1 VSDVAPHL
9 VVVPHTHWDREWYR
23 TQEEFRLR
31 LVRLLDRLLPLLE
44 GDPSFRHFS
53 LDGQTIVVDDYLEVR
68 PEARERLAKL
78 VRDGRLVVGPW
89 YVLPDEWLVS
99 GEALIRNLRLGL
111 REAAALGG
119 SNPVGYV
126 PDQFGHVGQ
135 LPQLLRG
142 FGLEGAVLW
151 RGVGKDV
158 SETTFWWEAPDG
170 TRLFTVYMPLGY
182 GNAALLPLEPEGLA
196 ARLAREI
203 EALGPFSRIPTLLLM
218 NGSDHLEPQAGL
230 PAALEAAAARLG
242 VGVEIGTVLGFL
254 RRARA
259 EARPEIPLHR
269 GELRSGLRAPLLPGC
284 ASSRMPQ
291 KQRDFRNDRLL
302 VRYLEPLST
311 WLAALGGEADP
322 GLLDFAWR
330 VALQNHPHDSICGCS
345 VDRVHAQMEARFD
358 RVEEI
363 AGEEL
368 ARVTRQ
374 LAARVAAPPAGRGSG
389 DAFVVWNPNAG
400 EVAQV
405 EAELDLD
412 VPGAEGR
419 RAGPLRAHVRSAD
432 GRRVPAHVEILA
444 PGLVWGGTFGKRLA
458 SGILP
463 TLHREF
469 LGSFVNDVTWQVED
483 DRLRVRVGLGA
494 TPSGELDEAGI
505 KSALSRA
512 LAREE
517 VAQVALEARR
527 PPRVRLRFVDELP
540 GHGLR
545 AYRMARGPG
554 SRRAEGAEVR
564 GGRRAGGAGWI
575 ENAFWRVEA
584 TPDGRVRW
592 RHASHDAWVEDALR
606 VVSEGDRGDEYNF
619 DPLPGA
625 VTVERPERARVQVEH
640 DTAEA
645 SLRVDARYRVPLALA
660 PGRDDREKRRI
671 VLPVR
676 LRLRLARAL
685 DRLDLWLELDNVA
698 RDHRL
703 RVRLRAPF
711 TARRFE
717 VESAFEVTERPIAP
731 GAGDFGSERPAEF
744 PIGAGPQR
752 SFATLDDGVR
762 AMTVANRGNAEVEAV
777 PEPDGS
783 TSLAVTL
790 LRAVGRLSQTDLALR
805 PVPAGPP
812 FPTPG
817 AQVPGAHRCELGL
830 RYHAAGEPRRSA
842 DAHAFAFP
850 PLAFAG
856 GGPEDAALGDG
867 ARLLLLDDPSVL
879 VSAIEPRPGGR
890 ALVRL
895 YNGTPQARRVCLRWN
910 APGTA
915 ALDPVDLAGRVDAA
929 VCLQA
934 DGPNAV
940 LELRPFEIVSLRPR

>member
-1 VSDVAPHL
+1 MSDAAPHL

-44 GDPSFRHFS
+44 GDPSFLHFS

-68 PEARERLAKL
+68 PDARERLGKL

-111 REAAALGG
+111 RETAALGG

-142 FGLEGAVLW
+142 FGLEGAALW
-151 RGVGKDV
+151 RGVGQHV
-158 SETTFWWEAPDG
+158 GETTFWWEAPDG

-182 GNAALLPLEPEGLA
+182 GNAALLPLEPEALA

-203 EALGPFSRIPTLLLM
+203 EALGPFSRIPSLLLM
-218 NGSDHLEPQAGL
+218 NGSDHLEPQPGL
-230 PAALEAAAARLG
+230 PAVLEAAASRLG
-242 VGVEIGTVLGFL
+242 VEAEIGTVLGFL

-259 EARPEIPLHR
+259 EARHDLPLHR

-284 ASSRMPQ
+284 ASARLPQ

-330 VALQNHPHDSICGCS
+330 IALQNHPHDSICGCS

-368 ARVTRQ
+368 GRVARGLV
-374 LAARVAAPPAGRGSG
+374 ARVAAPPATRTSG
-389 DAFVVWNPNAG
+389 DALVVWNPNAG
-400 EVAQV
+400 GVAQA

-419 RAGPLRAHVRSAD
+419 RGGPLRAHVRGAD
-432 GRRVPAHVEILA
+432 GRRLPARVEIVA

-458 SGILP
+458 SSLLP

-469 LGSFVNDVTWQVED
+469 LGVFVNDVAWQVEG
-483 DRLRVRVGLGA
+483 DRLRVQVRLGA

-505 KSALSRA
+505 KLGLTHA

-527 PPRVRLRFVDELP
+527 PPRVRLRFVDDLP

-545 AYRMARGPG
+545 SYRVARGPG
-554 SRRAEGAEVR
+554 LGRSDTVAVR
-564 GGRRAGGAGWI
+564 GGRSAGGGGWI
-575 ENAFWRVEA
+575 ENAHWRVEA
-584 TPDGRVRW
+584 GPDGSIRW
-592 RHASHDAWVEDALR
+592 RHGAHGGFVEDALR

-619 DPLPGA
+619 DPVPGSLR
-625 VTVERPERARVQVEH
+625 VERPERARVAVEH
-640 DTAEA
+640 DAAEA
-645 SLRVDARYRVPLALA
+645 SLVVEARYRVPLGLR
-660 PGRDDREKRRI
+660 PERDDRTARR
-671 VLPVR
+671 VTLP
-676 LRLRLARAL
+676 LRLRVRVAHGL
-685 DRLDLWLELDNVA
+685 DRLDLSAELENTA

-703 RVRLRAPF
+703 RLHLRAPF
-711 TARRFE
+711 AAHRFE
-717 VESAFEVTERPIAP
+717 VESAFEVVERPIAP

-752 SFATLDDGVR
+752 SFATLDDGR
-762 AMTVANRGNAEVEAV
+762 QAMTVANRGNAEVEAV
-777 PEPDGS
+777 PESDGR

-817 AQVPGAHRCELGL
+817 AQGLGPHRCELAL
-830 RYHAAGEPRRSA
+830 RYHPAGDPRRTA

-850 PLAFAG
+850 PRAFAG
-856 GGPEDAALGDG
+856 GGAPDAPLRDG
-867 ARLLLLDDPSVL
+867 ARLLELDDPAVV
-879 VSAIEPRPGGR
+879 VSAVEPRPGGG
-890 ALVRL
+890 AWLRL
-895 YNGTPQARRVCLRWN
+895 YNATPQARRVCLRWN
-910 APGTA
+910 GPAAT
-915 ALDPVDLAGRVDAA
+915 ALDPVDLAGRVDGA
-929 VCLQA
+929 VRLQG
-934 DGPNAV
+934 DGPNVV

>member
-1 VSDVAPHL
+1 MSDTAPHL

-31 LVRLLDRLLPLLE
+31 LVRLLDRLVPLLE

-68 PEARERLAKL
+68 PEARERLVKL

-151 RGVGKDV
+151 RGVGQHV
-158 SETTFWWEAPDG
+158 SETTFWWEGPDG
-170 TRLFTVYMPLGY
+170 SRLFTVYMPLGY
-182 GNAALLPLEPEGLA
+182 GNAALLPLEPEALA

-203 EALGPFSRIPTLLLM
+203 EALGPFSRIPSLLLM
-218 NGSDHLEPQAGL
+218 NGSDHLAPQAGL
-230 PAALEAAAARLG
+230 PAVLEAAAARLG
-242 VGVEIGTVLGFL
+242 VSAEIGTVLGFL

-259 EARPEIPLHR
+259 EARPGIPLHR

-284 ASSRMPQ
+284 ASTRLPQ

-302 VRYLEPLST
+302 VRYLEPLSS
-311 WLAALGGEADP
+311 WLAALGGDADP

-330 VALQNHPHDSICGCS
+330 IALQNHPHDSICGCS

-368 ARVTRQ
+368 GRVTRQ
-374 LAARVAAPPAGRGSG
+374 LAARVAAPAASRATG
-389 DAFVVWNPNAG
+389 DALVVWNPNAG
-400 EVAQV
+400 GVAQV

-419 RAGPLRAHVRSAD
+419 RAGPLRAHVRCAD
-432 GRRVPAHVEILA
+432 GRRLPAHLEILA

-469 LGSFVNDVTWQVED
+469 LGTFVNDVAWQVED

-505 KSALSRA
+505 KTALAQA
-512 LAREE
+512 LARED
-517 VAQVALEARR
+517 VSQVALEARR

-545 AYRMARGPG
+545 AYRVARGPG
-554 SRRAEGAEVR
+554 LGRSDTVEVR
-564 GGRRAGGAGWI
+564 GARSAGGGGWI

-584 TPDGRVRW
+584 GPEGSLRW
-592 RHASHDAWVEDALR
+592 RHASHDGWVEDALR

-619 DPLPGA
+619 DPVPGA
-625 VTVERPERARVQVEH
+625 VRVERPDRARVLVER
-640 DTAEA
+640 DAAEA
-645 SLRVDARYRVPLALA
+645 SLLVEARYRIPLALA
-660 PGRDDREKRRI
+660 PGRDDRAARP
-671 VLPVR
+671 VALPVR
-676 LRLRLARAL
+676 LRLRLARGL
-685 DRLDLWLELDNVA
+685 DRLDLTAELENTA

-703 RVRLRAPF
+703 RVHLRAPF
-711 TARRFE
+711 AARRLE
-717 VESAFEVTERPIAP
+717 VESAFEVAERPIAP
-731 GAGDFGSERPAEF
+731 GPGDFGSERPAEF

-752 SFATLDDGVR
+752 SFATLDDGQQ
-762 AMTVANRGNAEVEAV
+762 AMTVANRGNADVEAV
-777 PEPDGS
+777 VEPDGTS
-783 TSLAVTL
+783 SLAVTL
-790 LRAVGRLSQTDLALR
+790 LRAIGRLSQTDLALR

-817 AQVPGAHRCELGL
+817 AQVPGPHRCELAL
-830 RYHAAGEPRRSA
+830 RCHAAGEPRRTA

-856 GGPEDAALGDG
+856 GSTADAPLRDG
-867 ARLLLLDDPSVL
+867 ARLLLLDDPAVV
-879 VSAIEPRPGGR
+879 VSAIEPRPGGG
-890 ALVRL
+890 AWLRL
-895 YNGTPQARRVCLRWN
+895 YNATPQVRRVRLRWN
-910 APGTA
+910 TPAAT
-915 ALDPVDLAGRVDAA
+915 ALDPLDLAGRVDAA
-929 VCLQA
+929 VRLQA

>member
-1 VSDVAPHL
+1 MSDTTPHL

-23 TQEEFRLR
+23 THEEFRLR

-53 LDGQTIVVDDYLEVR
+53 LDGQTVVVEDYLEVR
-68 PEARERLAKL
+68 PEARERLGKL

-135 LPQLLRG
+135 LPQILRG

-151 RGVGKDV
+151 RGVGKEV

-170 TRLFTVYMPLGY
+170 SRLFTVYMPLGY
-182 GNAALLPLEPEGLA
+182 GNAALLPLEPEALA

-230 PAALEAAAARLG
+230 PAVLETAAARLG
-242 VGVEIGTVLGFL
+242 VSAEIGTVLGFL

-259 EARPEIPLHR
+259 EARPGIPLHR

-284 ASSRMPQ
+284 ASARMPQ
-291 KQRDFRNDRLL
+291 KQRDFRNERLL
-302 VRYLEPLST
+302 VRYLEPLSV

-330 VALQNHPHDSICGCS
+330 IALQNHPHDSICGCS
-345 VDRVHAQMEARFD
+345 VDRVHAQMETRFD

-363 AGEEL
+363 AVEEL
-368 ARVTRQ
+368 GRVTRQ
-374 LAARVAAPPAGRGSG
+374 LAARVATPPATRTAG

-400 EVAQV
+400 GIAQV

-432 GRRVPAHVEILA
+432 DRRLPAHLEILA
-444 PGLVWGGTFGKRLA
+444 PGSVWGGTFGKRLA
-458 SGILP
+458 SGLLP
-463 TLHREF
+463 MLHREF
-469 LGSFVNDVTWQVED
+469 LGSFVNDVAWQVEE

-505 KSALSRA
+505 KTA
-512 LAREE
+512 LARLLARED
-517 VAQVALEARR
+517 VSQVALEARR

-545 AYRMARGPG
+545 AYRVARGAAPG
-554 SRRAEGAEVR
+554 PPDTAEVR
-564 GGRRAGGAGWI
+564 SGRSAGGGAWI

-592 RHASHDAWVEDALR
+592 RHASHDGWAEDALR

-619 DPLPGA
+619 DPVPGA
-625 VTVERPERARVQVEH
+625 LRVERPERARIGLER
-640 DTAEA
+640 DTAEV
-645 SLRVDARYRVPLALA
+645 SLRLDARYLVPLALA
-660 PGRDDREKRRI
+660 PGRDQREQRR
-671 VLPVR
+671 VALPVCV
-676 LRLRLARAL
+676 RLRLARAL
-685 DRLDLWLELDNVA
+685 DRLDLSVELHNTA
-698 RDHRL
+698 QDHRL
-703 RVRLRAPF
+703 RVQLRAPF
-711 TARRFE
+711 AARRLE
-717 VESAFEVTERPIAP
+717 VESAFEVAERPIAP
-731 GAGDFGSERPAEF
+731 GACDFGSERPAEF

-752 SFATLDDGVR
+752 SFATLDDGTR
-762 AMTVANRGNAEVEAV
+762 AITVANRGNAEVEGI
-777 PEPDGS
+777 PEPDGT

-790 LRAVGRLSQTDLALR
+790 LRAIGRLSQTDLALR
-805 PVPAGPP
+805 PLPAGPP

-817 AQVPGAHRCELGL
+817 AQVPGPHRCELAL
-830 RYHAAGEPRRSA
+830 RCHAAGAPRRAA

-856 GGPEDAALGDG
+856 GGDAEAPLRDG
-867 ARLLLLDDPSVL
+867 ARLLVLDDPETV
-879 VSAIEPRPGGR
+879 VSALEPRPGGA

-895 YNGTPQARRVCLRWN
+895 YNATPRARRVCLSWN
-910 APGTA
+910 GRGAT

-940 LELRPFEIVSLRPR
+940 LELRPFQIVSLRPR